1 MNIDFANLHLAYQDH
16 KEEIDSAMAEVVTKA
31 NYIMGQPVI
40 EFEKNLERF
49 TGAKHAISCSSGTDA
64 LLLALMAIDIQPGDE
79 VITTPFTFIATAETI
94 AFLKAVPVF
103 VDIEE
108 GTYNIDVTKVEEK
121 ITSKTKAIIPV
132 SIFGQTPDMDALNE
146 IAERKNLY
154 VIEDSAQSFGASYKG
169 KRSCNLSTFACTSFF
184 PAKPLGCFGD
194 GGAIFTNDDAFSEKV
209 KSLRLHGQIER
220 YYHKYIGMGG
230 RLDTLQAAILDVK
243 LKHYEK
249 DITNRNRVANLYLKN
264 LSGPVLTPVVKEEN
278 TSVWAQ
284 FSVRVKNREAVVGE
298 LKKVGIPTAIHY
310 PRPLHLQECFE
321 YLNYK
326 EGDFPVAEI
335 VSNEIMSLP
344 MNPYLSEEEILY
356 ITTQLKSI
364 LQ

>member
-1 MNIDFANLHLAYQDH
+1 MKLTIWLNRLVRL
-16 KEEIDSAMAEVVTKA
+16 
-31 NYIMGQPVI
+31 
-40 EFEKNLERF
+40 
-49 TGAKHAISCSSGTDA
+49 
-64 LLLALMAIDIQPGDE
+64 
-79 VITTPFTFIATAETI
+79 IA
-94 AFLKAVPVF
+94 
-103 VDIEE
+103 
-108 GTYNIDVTKVEEK
+108 
-121 ITSKTKAIIPV
+121 
-132 SIFGQTPDMDALNE
+132 
-146 IAERKNLY
+146 
-154 VIEDSAQSFGASYKG
+154 
-169 KRSCNLSTFACTSFF
+169 
-184 PAKPLGCFGD
+184 
-194 GGAIFTNDDAFSEKV
+194 
-209 KSLRLHGQIER
+209 
-220 YYHKYIGMGG
+220 
-230 RLDTLQAAILDVK
+230 
-243 LKHYEK
+243 
-249 DITNRNRVANLYLKN
+249 
-264 LSGPVLTPVVKEEN
+264 VLTPVVKEEN